1 MKQIEMKQKFL
12 VIMLM
17 LTVGLTAC
25 SLDDEESDGRKYK
38 TETWDVT
45 IEPEYILGRSYGGYY
60 PSFNMEAR
68 FEDGRYKGSIAPS
81 EIAGFTFEE
90 GYRYKLKIEAK
101 SPDPMV
107 YDGPGYTYKLK
118 ELLSKEYV
126 GISTEGRRDVTM
138 DVRTVRMLPP
148 DGDSS
153 QGFYYLCGKTRDG
166 SEKIDMGFQEIY
178 GMDYNQ
184 FFESA
189 MRTESDVSERYS
201 CYVQLSITPCERPIF
216 DNHQY
221 RIRMEHMLG
230 QSRLAGDS
238 IVVAST
244 KEEYNTKYYE
254 FN

>member
-1 MKQIEMKQKFL
+1 
-12 VIMLM
+12 
-17 LTVGLTAC
+17 
-25 SLDDEESDGRKYK
+25 
-38 TETWDVT
+38 
-45 IEPEYILGRSYGGYY
+45 
-60 PSFNMEAR
+60 
-68 FEDGRYKGSIAPS
+68 
-81 EIAGFTFEE
+81 
-90 GYRYKLKIEAK
+90 
-101 SPDPMV
+101 MV

-118 ELLSKEYV
+118 ELVSKEYV

-138 DVRTVRMLPP
+138 DVRTVRMVPP

-189 MRTESDVSERYS
+189 MRTESDDSERYS
-201 CYVQLSITPCERPIF
+201 CYVQLSVTPSERPIF